1 MRIHWFEGE
10 KQDIEI
16 PQDKFANFNRFNQSQ
31 IESTNSDYKPI
42 IDFSPNYLSFSIKS
56 IIPFRDFLFHGT
68 TCQFIHQL
76 VNLHWILFIL
86 NLNCRLNIGNREK
99 LMKELIKKR
108 NQILIQIKIKYY
120 FIYFGIF

>member
-10 KQDIEI
+10 KQDIDI

-42 IDFSPNYLSFSIKS
+42 IDFSPNYLNFSIKS

-76 VNLHWILFIL
+76 VNLH
-86 NLNCRLNIGNREK
+86 
-99 LMKELIKKR
+99 LI
-108 NQILIQIKIKYY
+108 
-120 FIYFGIF
+120 